1 MQVTFFGVRGSCP
14 CAGDDYCRV
23 GGNTSCLLVEMSGEQ
38 PLILDLGTGARGAGD
53 ALRPAIG
60 SSGEPFRGNALLTHL
75 HFDHILGLPFFG
87 PLLETGAVLDIY
99 GPAQDDEPLQEWLAN
114 AVQPPFFPVHM
125 TEFPGQVRFHDTGE
139 EDFALGSAKVRARF
153 VPHPGATL
161 GFRVEADGGSLAYI
175 PDHQAPSEGN
185 AVPDAVLELC
195 EGVDLLVHD
204 AQYTDAEFVLRS
216 DWGHSSQSYA
226 LAVASAAGVKRLALF
241 HHDPWHGDDQL
252 DRLVAELC
260 QCPRGRGLEEVILAR
275 EGLTLELGRPGR
287 D

>member
-14 CAGDDYCRV
+14 CAGKDYCRV
-23 GGNTSCLLVEMSGEQ
+23 GGNTSCVLVQVTGEQ
-38 PLILDLGTGARGAGD
+38 PLILDLGTGARAAGD
-53 ALRPAIG
+53 ALQPAVR
-60 SSGEPFRGNALLTHL
+60 SSEQPFQGNALLTHL

-125 TEFPGQVRFHDTGE
+125 AEFPGLVRFHDTGE

-161 GFRVEADGGSLAYI
+161 GFRIEAEGGSLAYI
-175 PDHQAPSEGN
+175 PDHQAPADGH

-204 AQYTDAEFVLRS
+204 AQYTDDEFPTRAG
-216 DWGHSSQSYA
+216 WGHSTLSYA
-226 LAVASAAGVKRLALF
+226 LRVASAGGVRRLALF
-241 HHDPWHGDDQL
+241 HHDPWHRDEQL
-252 DRLVAELC
+252 EQLLAELR
-260 QCPRGRGLEEVILAR
+260 QRPEGRGLEEVLLAR